1 MDRKYFGTNGIRGI
15 IAELITPAFISKM
28 SSAIAASLKDKG
40 TVVVGADSRLTGPFI
55 KNNVISSFLAS
66 GNEVIDLGV
75 VPTPLVQY
83 AVTHL
88 QAKMGIVVTA
98 SHNPPEFNGIKVI
111 DDDGIEIDIEKQL
124 EIEEIFEKERFSNVS
139 WNENGSITEMNLNQ
153 EYIDQIKQFVNVDRI
168 KKKAMTVVVDT
179 GNGAGSVVTPEL
191 LRQIG
196 MRVITIN
203 GNLDG
208 RLSGRGSEPTPEKLR
223 EMSKTTQ
230 QIKAN
235 FSVAHD
241 GDADRAIFGD
251 ENGNILFGDKSITL
265 FEKWFMKHHDNKQ
278 FVTPISSSSAVVDIA
293 DEMGGKVLWT
303 PVGCIFVSRKM
314 ISSNA
319 LLGGEENGGL
329 FYGLHQSVRDGA
341 MAAALMAHILA
352 ETEKT
357 FSDLISELPKYHQ
370 KKNKVACPNKLK
382 KNVMEHIAST
392 IPESVE
398 LVDIDGVKLIYQEGW
413 VLIRPSGTEQ
423 IFRIFVEAKTE
434 IMANE
439 IMKDG
444 MNLIQTA
451 LQELN

>member
-75 VPTPLVQY
+75 VPTPVVQY